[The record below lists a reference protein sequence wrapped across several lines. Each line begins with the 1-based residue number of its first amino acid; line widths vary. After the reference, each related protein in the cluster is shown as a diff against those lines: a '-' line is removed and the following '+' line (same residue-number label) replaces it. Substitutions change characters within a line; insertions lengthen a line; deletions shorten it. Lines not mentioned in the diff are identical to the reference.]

1 MAIVFCIYI
10 FLCKIILKAWLE
22 LIIEKIGCIY
32 FNLLLQFDILVILFL
47 FSAFWLFDLQ
57 I

>member
-22 LIIEKIGCIY
+22 LIIEIIGCIY
-32 FNLLLQFDILVILFL
+32 FNLLLQFDIQIILFL

>member
-10 FLCKIILKAWLE
+10 FLCQIILKAWLE
-22 LIIEKIGCIY
+22 LIIEIIGCIY
-32 FNLLLQFDILVILFL
+32 FNLLLQFDIQIILFL